1 MSLVKTND
9 LKKGTRV
16 RLANGWYATLVDNAR
31 GNARMANVE
40 GYVTEIG
47 SVYAHD
53 IVEGNVADDLDLP
66 QLAEKTV
73 SYLMTF
79 KDNIVSCEVA
89 SSHLGVLDALA
100 KIENSDWVRQ
110 QVSLTAGSYAKRNWQ
125 TAEGKDKGA
134 VFNAQVTDL

>member
-1 MSLVKTND
+1 MPQCIKLGLDIATSLLTWNGFQSSDNEAILKTCLASLVE
-9 LKKGTRV
+9 
-16 RLANGWYATLVDNAR
+16 RL
-31 GNARMANVE
+31 
-40 GYVTEIG
+40 
-47 SVYAHD
+47 
-53 IVEGNVADDLDLP
+53 EGNVADDLDLP

-79 KDNIVSCEVA
+79 KENIVSCEVA

-134 VFNAQVTDL
+134 VFNSQVHDSIKVTRYFNLEKV